1 MIGVLGTMDKIEY
14 NSVPYEI
21 FRIISCSIYF
31 KNEYITWFIGQEK
44 IFPLDGVDHVNKSYW
59 GIF

>member
-1 MIGVLGTMDKIEY
+1 MDKIEY

-44 IFPLDGVDHVNKSYW
+44 TFPLDGVDHVNKSYW

>member
-1 MIGVLGTMDKIEY
+1 MDKIEY

-21 FRIISCSIYF
+21 FRIISYSIYF

-44 IFPLDGVDHVNKSYW
+44 IFPLMAVDHVNKSYW